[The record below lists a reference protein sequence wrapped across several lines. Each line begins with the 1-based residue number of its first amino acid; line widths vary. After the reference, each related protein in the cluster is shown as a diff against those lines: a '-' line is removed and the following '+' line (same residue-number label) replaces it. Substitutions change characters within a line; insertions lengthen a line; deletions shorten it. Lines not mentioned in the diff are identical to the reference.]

1 MWHRFRNLVTAFA
14 LFLAA
19 GEGAARDLNVDAGF
33 LTFKAGQSSDPQ
45 ISVLAWY
52 PSRAPESSIEHEGYR
67 LSVAPDAPPAEGR
80 FPLLVISHE
89 SFGSPLDHRELAAS
103 LARHGF
109 IVIAPTHLGDALGE
123 THSHDTD
130 LVFIGRGWQ
139 VVAAMDA
146 ALANPRL
153 GNSIDGGRMGF
164 VGFGTGGYTGLL
176 VAGGKPDFALWP
188 LYCDKHMSDFSLCG
202 GSAFPAIRITRPG
215 WRPPHDPRLKA
226 LVALAPLGLPF
237 GQGSLDEVM
246 IPVRL
251 YEAKND
257 TVLLRGPNA
266 AAILAALPLPP
277 EHEVIDGG
285 HFIFVDFC
293 SASPARL
300 RRAWCRDA
308 DGVDRSAIHQ
318 QLESEIRDFFERV
331 L

>member
-1 MWHRFRNLVTAFA
+1 LRNLLTAFA

-19 GEGAARDLNVDAGF
+19 REAAARDLSFDAGF

-45 ISVLAWY
+45 IPVLAWY
-52 PSRAPESSIEHEGYR
+52 PSRAPEDLVEREGYR

-80 FPLLVISHE
+80 FPLLVISHD
-89 SFGSPLDHRELAAS
+89 SFRSPLDHRELAAS

-109 IVIAPTHLGDALGE
+109 IVIAPAHLGDAAGE
-123 THSHDTD
+123 MHSHDTD

-139 VVAAMDA
+139 VVASIDA
-146 ALANPRL
+146 AQTDPRL
-153 GNSIDGGRMGF
+153 SHSIDGERIGF

-188 LYCDKHMSDFSLCG
+188 LYCDKHMSDFTLCG

-215 WRPPHDPRLKA
+215 WRPPHDPRIKA

-237 GQGSLDEVM
+237 GQGSLDEVT

-257 TVLLRGPNA
+257 TVLLRNPNA
-266 AAILAALPLPP
+266 AAILSALPLPP
-277 EHEVIDGG
+277 EHEVIDAG
-285 HFIFVDFC
+285 HFVFIDVC
-293 SASPARL
+293 PALLARTL
-300 RRAWCRDA
+300 RAYCRDA
-308 DGVDRSAIHQ
+308 DSVDRAAIHQ
-318 QLESEIRDFFERV
+318 QLESGIRDFFERV